1 MATALQELWQ
11 HLQRQLFPTL
21 VEELGQLGEKD
32 QEFVPVVYLLPLGK
46 FLEPYRWKGMGCP
59 PHERAWRVH
68 ADIAKGVYQFS
79 TTEAIVVALN

>member
-1 MATALQELWQ
+1 MAIALQDLWQ

-46 FLEPYRWKGMGCP
+46 FLEP
-59 PHERAWRVH
+59 
-68 ADIAKGVYQFS
+68 
-79 TTEAIVVALN
+79 